1 MIKTIN
7 NCRKLFLMVT
17 LFLSASLVAQAKEI
31 KGKVIGV
38 ENSEP
43 IEGVVIINTK
53 NNKYTVTNEEGDFLI
68 SIDLDDELQFN
79 HINYQTQQHIAEEGM
94 LIRLETVSTELE
106 EILVFNRPLYDVFSM
121 ALKGTL
127 ETVEKGDLYKTY
139 VREFNIVD
147 NKQINVADGLVDC
160 YVKNPTKRPL
170 TDVVEHR
177 VFNSSKDIDRDAEVE
192 ETLGV
197 IGVDARDALIKSV
210 DLATIEKIIKDTD
223 SYELMTRKKV
233 ELNGEEK
240 IIVEFEPKQ
249 GLEGWR
255 YEQGYVIFDE
265 SLTKVLE
272 YRYKLSDAYK
282 EKSKMMNLI
291 LAKVQIYDY
300 GRHVVFLT
308 NENSDYRLSYS
319 TGFIDFTISAK
330 RIGKHRL
337 HVLQEVVVD
346 DVIKNVEIP
355 KQKQFKGS
363 LFKEK
368 SNYTTEFWKNRNI
381 RPLSIKEQAIL
392 NQLEE
397 IKN

>member
-1 MIKTIN
+1 
-7 NCRKLFLMVT
+7 MVT
-17 LFLSASLVAQAKEI
+17 LFLSAALVAQAKEI
-31 KGKVIGV
+31 KGKVIGA

-43 IEGVVIINTK
+43 VEGVVIINIK

-68 SIDLDDELQFN
+68 SIDVDDELQFN

-147 NKQINVADGLVDC
+147 NEQINVADGLVDY